1 MNTRHPSSLSV
12 ERVRHEIKVRRLQV
26 QRIDQISPHFL
37 RIRFVGDDLREFV
50 SASFDDHAKLML
62 PAQPGQP
69 LVLPQPGPDG
79 LSLPPGAQKP
89 VMRDYT
95 PRCFDL
101 AAGALDIEFVLHGDG
116 IASRW
121 AEAAKPG
128 DEVGLGGPRGSFVVP
143 TGFDWHLL
151 VGDESAIPAIARR
164 LEELPE
170 TAQAIAVIET
180 GDAGDRRGFT
190 SRARLDTHWVETGA
204 INALAKAVAALTLPA
219 GEGFA
224 WAGGEAASIAAV
236 RQALVDANGH
246 GLDKS
251 RVRASAYWK
260 RGSVGH
266 HETLGG

>member
-1 MNTRHPSSLSV
+1 MNTSIPNPLAV

-26 QRIDQISPHFL
+26 QRIDAVSPHFL
-37 RIRFVGDDLREFV
+37 RIRFAGEALRDFV

-62 PAQPGQP
+62 PARPGQP

-79 LSLPPGAQKP
+79 LALPPGAEKP

-95 PRCFDL
+95 PREFDR
-101 AAGALDIEFVLHGDG
+101 AAGTLDIEFVLHGDG
-116 IASRW
+116 VASRW
-121 AEAAKPG
+121 AEAARVG

-151 VGDESAIPAIARR
+151 VGDESAVPAIARR

-170 TAQAIAVIET
+170 TAQAITVIET
-180 GDAGDRRGFT
+180 GDAADRRPFT
-190 SRARLDTHWVETGA
+190 SRARVQTHWIETGA
-204 INALAKAVAALTLPA
+204 TDALARAVAALKLPV

-236 RQALVDANGH
+236 RQALVDGH